1 MQMDEPLRVTVDD
14 DSPEN
19 ILVDPETGTVT
30 RVQDDGGVVV
40 QLDAYRPDKKEGDDW
55 FANLADDLDAYRL
68 SQITNEL
75 IEAIR
80 ADDMSRQ
87 GWLQTTADGLT
98 LLGLQL
104 EKPSSDPAS
113 SSSSGPVMSRVRS
126 PLLLEACLKGWAN
139 SEAEMLPSNG
149 PVKIDTS
156 GHDSQT
162 NDEQAERL
170 EKAVNRYLTKTA
182 SEYYPE
188 TSHMLLWGTHFRGS
202 GFKKVYDCP
211 RRRRPVAEKVD
222 AQNLIVSD
230 ASTDLKSCARI
241 THEITMRP
249 SIFKLMQMLGAYRK
263 TGAPPPNPSP
273 SVVDSK
279 ISGIQGTQ
287 PVPERPED
295 KPYTIWESQ
304 CELDLDEFVPKTSK
318 FKGEGIPLPFL
329 VTIDK
334 DNEQVVAIRRDW
346 EEDDEFCQRRRMY
359 VRYPYVPGPGF
370 YGTGLLNILGNSTL
384 AMTAA
389 WREALDA
396 GMFASFPGGLIAKL
410 QGRQIN
416 TDFQVGPGEFKAVE
430 TNGMPINQVVAPT
443 PYRDVTPGLMT
454 MMDKVTEQS
463 KALGQAAE
471 VPVAEGIQDVPVGTM
486 LAAIEQATK
495 VMAAA
500 HKGMHVAQ
508 SEEIELLVNLF
519 RKRPRALLESDDGQL
534 GGWDD
539 QQLLQALNNHKLVP
553 RSDPNTPSHI
563 HRVAKALGLVQL
575 SDKSQFAPRLNLDE
589 VLRRVLFAMRED
601 PQGLQVQAPPA
612 PVGDP
617 MAEAKKLDAQAKMMS
632 AQGKGAEAQMKMQ
645 GQAAEAASK
654 ERLAQLK
661 VTEAIVVH
669 QNDDERIAM
678 QERRNDIAE
687 RAKMVLADRKQTS
700 DERIA
705 TEQNKT
711 ELLKAGIA
719 AHNAKQQ
726 GLASDR
732 EHMLKAKTA
741 AAESAIKAHQA
752 LYPPKPAAAKPK
764 AKPKAKK

>member
-1 MQMDEPLRVTVDD
+1 MAGIDGPLRVAVEDVGD
-14 DSPEN
+14 QS
-19 ILVDPETGTVT
+19 ILVDSETGTIT
-30 RVQDDGGVVV
+30 RLQDDGGVVV
-40 QLDAYRPDKKEGDDW
+40 QLDAYRPGKKDEEDW

-87 GWLQTTADGLT
+87 GWLQNTADGMT
-98 LLGLQL
+98 QLGLQL

-113 SSSSGPVMSRVRS
+113 SSSSGPVMSKVRS

-139 SEAEMLPSNG
+139 SEAELLPSNG
-149 PVKIDTS
+149 PVKIDST
-156 GHDSQT
+156 GRETKIQ
-162 NDEQAERL
+162 DEQADQLER
-170 EKAVNRYLTKTA
+170 AVNRYMTTTA

-263 TGAPPPNPSP
+263 THAPPPNPEP
-273 SVVDSK
+273 NVVDSK

-287 PVPERPED
+287 TVPERPED

-304 CELDLDEFVPKTSK
+304 CELDLDDFIPTTSK
-318 FKGEGIPLPFL
+318 FKGEGIPLPYL

-334 DNEQVVAIRRDW
+334 DNETVVAIRRDW
-346 EEDDEFCQRRRMY
+346 EEEDEFCQRRRMY

-370 YGTGLLNILGNSTL
+370 YGTGMLNILGNSTL

-410 QGRQIN
+410 GGRQIN
-416 TDFQVGPGEFKAVE
+416 TDFQVSPGEFKAVE
-430 TNGMPINQVVAPT
+430 TNNLPINQIVSPM

-463 KALGQAAE
+463 KALGQSAE
-471 VPVAEGIQDVPVGTM
+471 APVAEGVQNVPVGTM

-508 SEEIELLVNLF
+508 SEEIELIVNLF
-519 RKRPRALLESDDGQL
+519 RKRPRALLESDDGHL

-539 QQLLQALNNHKLVP
+539 AQLLEALKNYKLVP

-563 HRVAKALGLVQL
+563 HRVAKALGLVEL
-575 SDKSQFAPRLNLDE
+575 SKMPQFAPRLDLDE

-601 PQGLQVQAPPA
+601 PQGLQVPAPPA
-612 PVGDP
+612 PTGDP
-617 MAEAKKLDAQAKMMS
+617 MAEAKKMDAMAKMKS
-632 AQGKGAEAQMKMQ
+632 AEGKGAEAQMKMQ
-645 GQAAEAASK
+645 GQAAELAAKQKLSEMEITK
-654 ERLAQLK
+654 E
-661 VTEAIVVH
+661 VIIH
-669 QNDDERIAM
+669 QNDEQKIAM

-687 RAKMVLADRKQTS
+687 RAKLVLADRKQTS
-700 DERIA
+700 DEAIA
-705 TEQNKT
+705 TQQDKT

-719 AHNAKQQ
+719 AHNAQQQ
-726 GLASDR
+726 GVAGER

-741 AAESAIKAHQA
+741 AAETAVKAHQA

-764 AKPKAKK
+764 PKVKK